1 VRFHQAFSFL
11 STVESLQL
19 ATASEDLG
27 FHGLY
32 GSDHIFNAK
41 DLRSRYTYSTE
52 PDGSPFW
59 PKDTEWPDLM
69 CLFSAMAARTERLT
83 FTTGVYIAPA
93 RDLATVAKSVGTAD
107 VISGGRIR
115 LGVGVGWC
123 KEEFDVTGQEFHNR
137 GKRLDEMIPALRALW
152 AGSWVEHHGTYY
164 DVPLCQMEPSPN
176 RSIQIYGG
184 GHSAPALRR
193 SAELCDGWLAAGAYQ
208 EEEAWHR
215 LGELQDAL
223 HKAGRQDEPFDI
235 FMALG
240 TPPDVDTYKR
250 FEEAGVTDMVC
261 APWMF
266 APVSADTAPDQLHA
280 ARVAAMEQ
288 FAHDVVARCA

>member
-11 STVESLQL
+11 STAESLQL
-19 ATASEDLG
+19 ATASEELG

-41 DLRSRYTYSTE
+41 DLHSRYTYSTE

-107 VISGGRIR
+107 VISGGRLR

-123 KEEFDVTGQEFHNR
+123 KEEFDVTGQEFHN
-137 GKRLDEMIPALRALW
+137 
-152 AGSWVEHHGTYY
+152 
-164 DVPLCQMEPSPN
+164 DVPLCQMEPSPR

-208 EEEAWHR
+208 EDEAWRR
-215 LGELQDAL
+215 LGELEDARRR
-223 HKAGRQDEPFDI
+223 AGRQDEPFDI

-240 TPPDVDTYKR
+240 TLPDVDTYKR
-250 FEEAGVTDMVC
+250 FEDAGVTDMVC

-266 APVSADTAPDQLHA
+266 APVSADTPPEELHA

-288 FAHDVVARCA
+288 FATDIFARCA